1 MRAGP
6 LDRRVVI
13 EKKAPAQ
20 DGTGEE
26 VDTWA
31 PVIATGDH
39 AVWMGKR
46 DVRAGERFAA
56 QQTVAEI
63 DTVFTARWAPGFDE
77 IQPDTH
83 RLVYRG
89 RVYNV
94 QGVTE
99 LGRRDGIEIACAA
112 RGEAA
117 FR

>member
-1 MRAGP
+1 MRAGL
-6 LDRRVVI
+6 LDCRVVI
-13 EKKAPAQ
+13 ERKTSPQ

-26 VDTWA
+26 VDAWA
-31 PVIATGDH
+31 PAIATGDH

-46 DVRAGERFAA
+46 DVRAAERFAA

-63 DTVFTARWAPGFDE
+63 DTVFTARWAPGFEE

-89 RVYNV
+89 RIYNIH
-94 QGVTE
+94 GVTE
-99 LGRRDGIEIACAA
+99 IGRRNKIEIACAA